1 MQKNGISVQI
11 LEDNHRQLIRA
22 TEYAIE
28 TALEVVGQKAEGY
41 AKMKCP
47 VKTSTL
53 RKSITHRVVED
64 AVQIG
69 TNVEYAPHVEYGH
82 VQEVGRYVP
91 ALGKRLVA
99 DHVKAQPYLR
109 PAVSNHVEEYKRLC
123 ESALR
128 SLSAGGA
135 AGKLAGT
142 LGSLTKLK

>member
-41 AKMKCP
+41 AKLKCP
-47 VKTSTL
+47 VDTGTL

-69 TNVEYAPHVEYGH
+69 TNVEYAPYVEFGTY
-82 VQEVGRYVP
+82 
-91 ALGKRLVA
+91 KM
-99 DHVKAQPYLR
+99 KAQPYLK
-109 PAVSNHVEEYKRLC
+109 PAVSNHTDEYKRLC

-135 AGKLAGT
+135 AGKLAST